1 MIARES
7 RQEVGRTYLS
17 HIVVGVTRY
26 YLLNPGFVQVMHLFY
41 LQQLVTKGSKI
52 KLMASWMFNFNK

>member
-7 RQEVGRTYLS
+7 RQEVGRTRTYLS

-26 YLLNPGFVQVMHLFY
+26 YLLNPGFIQVMHF
-41 LQQLVTKGSKI
+41 
-52 KLMASWMFNFNK
+52 